1 MHRPAATPRPFHS
14 VAWLVWA
21 IAAAASVEL
30 APSPVYV
37 ALVIGIAWLVVEA
50 HAPDGPYRK
59 AFPAL
64 IMVGLV
70 FGLIRVVIAALTTH
84 TGVDVLFTMPTATMP
99 DILGG
104 FTVGGTIESGVI
116 LQSLASSFTVVGVM
130 AVFGAVNAIWSHYE
144 LVQSAPRTFHEL
156 GVVVTVALA
165 FVPATIESIAA
176 VREADRARTG
186 GEPVRRG
193 RLIRSALPVLERGME
208 RAVGLSESMDS
219 RGFGAGAVTAADA
232 RAGWYSLGAM
242 LALAGTFVALI
253 GREASV
259 AGVSALIGAGLL
271 VAAVVTGSR
280 GVRRE
285 HYRRR
290 SLGPGDA
297 FLMVASLLTP
307 LALGVFS
314 VVDNPTLSWF
324 ASPLI
329 WPRFDPLVGMAL
341 LPLLAPLVR
350 TPRAAATRASA
361 PGADRVEAVPAAV
374 PVSP

>member
-1 MHRPAATPRPFHS
+1 M
-14 VAWLVWA
+14 WA

-84 TGVDVLFTMPTATMP
+84 NGIDVLFTMPTATMP

-104 FTVGGTIESGVI
+104 FTVGGTIESSVI

-144 LVQSAPRTFHEL
+144 LVQSTPRTFHEL

-165 FVPATIESIAA
+165 FVPATIESIGA

-193 RLIRSALPVLERGME
+193 RLLRSALPVLERGME

-253 GREASV
+253 GRQAAV

-290 SLGPGDA
+290 TLGSADA
-297 FLMVASLLTP
+297 FLMVASLLAP
-307 LALGVFS
+307 LALGVFTAL
-314 VVDNPTLSWF
+314 DNSTLSWY
-324 ASPLI
+324 ASPLT
-329 WPRFDPLVGMAL
+329 WPRFDPLVGLAL

-350 TPRAAATRASA
+350 TPRVAATRAPTPS
-361 PGADRVEAVPAAV
+361 ADRFAAV
-374 PVSP
+374 PSAVPSTVSAPR